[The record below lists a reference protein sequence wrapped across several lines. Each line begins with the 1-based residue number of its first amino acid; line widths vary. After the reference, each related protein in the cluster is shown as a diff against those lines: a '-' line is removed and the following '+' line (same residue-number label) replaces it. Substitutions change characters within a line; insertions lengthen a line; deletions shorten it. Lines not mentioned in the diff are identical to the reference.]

1 MLASSRN
8 HVSIGGSG
16 LNFGAR
22 HLHGGHITDNSLPLG
37 FLTRNFGEANRA
49 YLRNVFCS
57 GERSTGRNENQTL
70 WCQFLAADLVYA
82 KPSCHTAGMV
92 YMLAGKRHLQISS
105 PVLHLAN
112 HTPVIQRK
120 TLQVNFISIQE
131 AVRSCCKQ
139 FHILID
145 CGKQRPSH
153 CIKYILMCHK
163 FLNMK
168 IAEMKDYDLTFHGVF
183 SSLKRNHTCTL

>member
-49 YLRNVFCS
+49 YL
-57 GERSTGRNENQTL
+57 
-70 WCQFLAADLVYA
+70 VYA

-112 HTPVIQRK
+112 HTPF
-120 TLQVNFISIQE
+120 T
-131 AVRSCCKQ
+131 AC
-139 FHILID
+139 
-145 CGKQRPSH
+145 
-153 CIKYILMCHK
+153 
-163 FLNMK
+163 
-168 IAEMKDYDLTFHGVF
+168 
-183 SSLKRNHTCTL
+183 SLP

>member
-1 MLASSRN
+1 MMLIHNSKEGTTCWLSSRN
-8 HVSIGGSG
+8 HASIGGSG
-16 LNFGAR
+16 SAR

-70 WCQFLAADLVYA
+70 WCQFLAVDLVYA
-82 KPSCHTAGMV
+82 KPSCHTAGVV

-120 TLQVNFISIQE
+120 VLQVNFISIQQ
-131 AVRSCCKQ
+131 ALRSCCKQ
-139 FHILID
+139 FHILIH
-145 CGKQRPSH
+145 CGLVSTDH
-153 CIKYILMCHK
+153 HVASNIY
-163 FLNMK
+163 
-168 IAEMKDYDLTFHGVF
+168 
-183 SSLKRNHTCTL
+183 